1 MKKGRLIKEGR
12 FWKISSSGQNPM
24 NVPGD
29 FGLTDDMLNQEVEF
43 DTTGGPIKL
52 IRYNGKSYTKKE
64 HTQNIMAKPNYPNNR
79 NNNYERRENNQPA
92 QQRNEPIGYARAP
105 YNFIPINDHVAKSPL
120 SINEVCFNSYNN
132 DRFSG
137 SISLDIESLTP
148 IYIRGMKS
156 VSDESTAKTADFF
169 MGKDYCIPG
178 SSLRGLLRTMT
189 EIVSY
194 GKMGSINKDTLT
206 KRFHYRAFAD
216 QSLTLREEYASKMI
230 KKEGHPEYYYP
241 KVKSGVIKKEERNY
255 VICEGSYFKVEED
268 LVVTNGV
275 LAEKMSY
282 FDENRDQ
289 YKQNRK
295 YKPEFKTVYFKALAE
310 TVHHHSKDLKYAKV
324 SDISISP
331 AQSLSKGYLVCTGW
345 MVGQGRGP
353 RSRGKHMHWVI
364 GDINYSK
371 ETRISEDVVNNYVN
385 DISRNGMDLISKLKN
400 REIKEVPCFY
410 ITDAN
415 NKIIS
420 FGHTGM
426 FRLAYEKTLIEF
438 FPDGH
443 RHIEKPD
450 FTEMLF
456 GKNDVVPGRVF
467 VEDAFTTNEKLSNQ
481 IEIPSIMG
489 SPKPTT
495 FQHYLK
501 QDSSQ
506 ITAEYNQSGR
516 LSGYRGIKDFNQDTF
531 VSGNKFYWHQ
541 SNINYPTKIEIKTDT
556 FRDFLNSNGLMN
568 LFRGFPFL
576 QGRTEFSL
584 NSLTPEQKKAVVKF
598 NLSQKEAQYTAIK
611 PMLSNA
617 KFKGNIRFENLT
629 KIELGA
635 LLFTLNLPENLCL
648 KIGMGKGLGFGSIR
662 LNANVN
668 LSDRNRRY
676 TNLLSEW
683 NGVDV
688 DSTGLSQKEIDEII
702 RSFEQYI
709 LSEIKS
715 TNSSLW
721 QEQRFIELKTMLD
734 FKNKIDGEKARYMLI
749 KDADGK
755 NEYKSRPILQSPTDY
770 IKNS

>member
-1 MKKGRLIKEGR
+1 MKTGKLIKEGK

-24 NVPGD
+24 NVYGD

-43 DTTGGPIKL
+43 DTTGGPIKM
-52 IRYNGKSYTKKE
+52 IRFNGKNYTKKQPI
-64 HTQNIMAKPNYPNNR
+64 QNNTTRPDYQDNR
-79 NNNYERRENNQPA
+79 NNNHDRRVVNHPVAVRVES
-92 QQRNEPIGYARAP
+92 IGYARAP
-105 YNFIPINDHVAKSPL
+105 YNFVPINDLVAKSPL

-132 DRFSG
+132 DCFSG
-137 SISLDIESLTP
+137 SISLNIESLTP

-169 MGKDYCIPG
+169 KGKDYCIPG

-194 GKMGSINKDTLT
+194 SKMGSINKDTLT

-216 QSLTLREEYASKMI
+216 QSLSLRDEYVSKMI
-230 KKEGHPEYYYP
+230 ARERNPNECFYP
-241 KVKSGVIKKEERNY
+241 KVKAGILIKRGKDCF
-255 VICEGSYFKVEED
+255 ICEGKHYKVEESD
-268 LVVTNGV
+268 ALDQGAITQ
-275 LAEKMSY
+275 LMS
-282 FDENRDQ
+282 FQTRDRF
-289 YKQNRK
+289 KANNS
-295 YKPEFKTVYFKALAE
+295 YKPDFKRVWFKANTE
-310 TVHHHSKDLKYAKV
+310 IIHTNHSKRLKYAKV
-324 SDISISP
+324 TDISDVDKVSF
-331 AQSLSKGYLVCTGW
+331 KEGYLVCTGW
-345 MVGQGRGP
+345 MIGP
-353 RSRGKHMHWVI
+353 RERPKGKHMHWVI

-371 ETRISEDVVNNYVN
+371 EIRIPEDVVDNYVN

-410 ITDAN
+410 ISDAN

-438 FPDGH
+438 FPNGH

-506 ITAEYNQSGR
+506 ITAEYNQSDR

-531 VSGNKFYWHQ
+531 VNGNKFYWHQ

-556 FRDFLNSNGLMN
+556 FRDFLNINGLMN
-568 LFRGFPFL
+568 QFKGFPF
-576 QGRTEFSL
+576 QSRTEFSL

-702 RSFEQYI
+702 LAFEQYI

-721 QEQRFIELKTMLD
+721 QEQRVIELKTMLD
-734 FKNKIDGEKARYMLI
+734 FNNKISGEKARYMLI
-749 KDADGK
+749 RNNEGV
-755 NEYKSRPILQSPTDY
+755 NEYKSRPILQQPSDY
-770 IKNS
+770 IEKT